1 MNDTWTYGFQGLMT
15 QFTDLGIDQSDWM
28 VKEIKKERGGISF
41 MTPKADGE
49 IYLSWKDIY
58 VADIKFIGGQEYKNE
73 ITIGELRF
81 ILNKIEW
88 MRTEFI
94 KGALV
99 ALMEAF
105 PSNEESDG
113 TKF

>member
-1 MNDTWTYGFQGLMT
+1 MTYGYQGLV
-15 QFTDLGIDQSDWM
+15 QQANKLDIDLKDWM
-28 VKEIKKERGGISF
+28 AEEITTERGGISF

-49 IYLSWKDIY
+49 IYLTYSDIY
-58 VADIKFIGGQEYKNE
+58 QADIKFIGGQEYKHL
-73 ITIGELRF
+73 ITIGELSF

-94 KGALV
+94 KGASA
-99 ALMEAF
+99 ALMDAF
-105 PSNEESDG
+105 KSAEESDG

>member
-1 MNDTWTYGFQGLMT
+1 MNDTWTYGFKGLMT
-15 QFTDLGIDQSDWM
+15 QFTDLDIDHENWM
-28 VKEIKKERGGISF
+28 VKEIDKERGGISF

-49 IYLSWKDIY
+49 IYLTYSDIY
-58 VADIKFIGGQEYKNE
+58 QADIKFIGGQEYKQL

-81 ILNKIEW
+81 ILNKIES

-94 KGALV
+94 KGAAA
-99 ALMEAF
+99 ALMDAF
-105 PSNEESDG
+105 KSAEESDG

>member
-15 QFTDLGIDQSDWM
+15 HFTDLDIEQSDWM

-73 ITIGELRF
+73 MTIGELRF

-94 KGALV
+94 KGAAA
-99 ALMEAF
+99 ALIAAF
-105 PSNEESDG
+105 PSDEESDG